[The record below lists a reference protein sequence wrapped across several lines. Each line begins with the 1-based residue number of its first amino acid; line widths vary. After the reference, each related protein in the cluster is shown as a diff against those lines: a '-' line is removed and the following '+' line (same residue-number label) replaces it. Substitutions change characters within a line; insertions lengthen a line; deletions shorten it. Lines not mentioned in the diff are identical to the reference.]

1 MEGERILKSLLN
13 GETDGLYEDTKVG
26 IVEKLVLT
34 FNNFSVFSKCY
45 YMHGCLIGFQNTPVL

>member
-26 IVEKLVLT
+26 MVEKPVLT
-34 FNNFSVFSKCY
+34 FNFSVFRSAKC
-45 YMHGCLIGFQNTPVL
+45 TVVLNAR